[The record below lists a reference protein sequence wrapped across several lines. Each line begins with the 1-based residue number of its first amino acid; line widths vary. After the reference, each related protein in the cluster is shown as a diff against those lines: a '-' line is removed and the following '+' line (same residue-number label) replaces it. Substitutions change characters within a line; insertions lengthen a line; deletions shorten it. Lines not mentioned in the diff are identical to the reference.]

1 MDLEEINCIMYILDS
16 ETILQKIEN
25 YEKELV
31 EVNYKNNDILH
42 YAVLARRSDI
52 VEVLLKKGYD
62 PNYCTIHNNYFI
74 HIIASSY
81 ISIPSHFSKYY
92 TRCKELLNDKVY
104 LHLSK
109 SIKVLLIKHA
119 LLSNDVSDND
129 LLCLDDRVRTDE
141 LRIIRLLLDYGADV
155 NAVNSYGFTA
165 LHDAVRYNNIGIVK
179 LLLSRGIDT
188 TIKSKSGFTAFI
200 YATRVKN
207 VDILKCILKHYNG
220 YKDYIYDSCA
230 LTETIYVN
238 TKDIDRVTILLDLG
252 LNVDLRNYLG
262 NTALHVAVEQESY
275 PITELLLSRG
285 ADPNAENQ
293 IGRTSIYRAC
303 CYSKIVKL
311 LLVYGARTVI
321 IDKNNCTPINIIKYV
336 LDNRYDPIA
345 RRKVNTVY
353 EYMLSAKVI
362 IGKIVLDTQQYP
374 EIKNTR
380 AYCTTIKSIS
390 SRIELR
396 KIMEDCK
403 SEFEKIKTTT
413 ILGHTLDTFLLN
425 NININIYRNSE
436 VIRLIKSILELF
448 PNYGNYIKKN
458 MNDANKRLLY
468 MDKQ

>member
-1 MDLEEINCIMYILDS
+1 MNLEEINCIMYILDS
-16 ETILQKIEN
+16 EAILQKIEN
-25 YEKELV
+25 YEKKLV
-31 EVNYKNNDILH
+31 DINYTDNNILH

-62 PNYCTIHNNYFI
+62 INYYSINNNYFI

-81 ISIPSHFSKYY
+81 ISVPSHFSKYY
-92 TRCKELLNDKVY
+92 TRCNELLNDKVY
-104 LHLSK
+104 LNLSN
-109 SIKVLLIKHA
+109 SIKAFLIKHV
-119 LLSNDVSDND
+119 LFSKDISDND

-141 LRIIRLLLDYGADV
+141 LSILRLLLDYGADI

-188 TIKSKSGFTAFI
+188 TIKSKTGFTAFV

-207 VDILKCILKHYNG
+207 TDILKYILKYYNG
-220 YKDYIYDSCA
+220 YNDYIYDSYA
-230 LTETIYVN
+230 LIEAMYGNNKNIDTI
-238 TKDIDRVTILLDLG
+238 TILLDLG
-252 LNVDLRNYLG
+252 LNVDLRNYSG
-262 NTALHVAVEQESY
+262 NTVLHVAVEQGNY
-275 PITELLLSRG
+275 LITKLLLSRG

-321 IDKNNCTPINIIKYV
+321 VDKNNCTPINIIKYV
-336 LDNRYDPIA
+336 LDYHYDPIS

-362 IGKIVLDTQQYP
+362 IGKILLDIHQCP

-380 AYCTTIKSIS
+380 AYYTTIKTIS

-403 SEFEKIKTTT
+403 SEFERIKTTT
-413 ILGHTLDTFLLN
+413 VLGYTLDTFLLN
-425 NININIYRNSE
+425 NINVNVYRNDE

-458 MNDANKRLLY
+458 MSDANKRLLC
-468 MDKQ
+468 MDK